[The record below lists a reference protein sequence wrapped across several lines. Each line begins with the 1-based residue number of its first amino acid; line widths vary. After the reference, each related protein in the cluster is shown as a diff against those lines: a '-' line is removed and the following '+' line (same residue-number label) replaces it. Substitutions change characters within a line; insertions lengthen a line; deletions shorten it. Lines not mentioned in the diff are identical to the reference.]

1 VEDLVQA
8 VSSQEKELAEKSLLV
23 ADLQEQLAN
32 SGNFLLPFCKFST
45 SMLVD
50 QYSAII
56 SAMQMLRT
64 CKPLSR
70 G

>member
-8 VSSQEKELAEKSLLV
+8 VSSKEELAEKSLLV

-45 SMLVD
+45 YMLVD
-50 QYSAII
+50 QYSTII
-56 SAMQMLRT
+56 FAMQMLQS
-64 CKPLSR
+64 CMPLSR

>member
-1 VEDLVQA
+1 VEDLVLA
-8 VSSQEKELAEKSLLV
+8 ASSQEKELAEKSLLV
-23 ADLQEQLAN
+23 ADLQEQLIN

-45 SMLVD
+45 FMLVD

-56 SAMQMLRT
+56 STMQMLRS